1 MTNTMPSRRGRPP
14 RTDAEWAREI
24 QRRLEVLESATTVRI
39 GEWVLS
45 IKDGNLIA
53 STASGTQVVLAES
66 KTTGGVART
75 ALQGRGES
83 AGTAPSPTSRSL

>member
-39 GEWVLS
+39 GQWVLS
-45 IKDGNLIA
+45 VKDGDLIA
-53 STASGTQVVLAES
+53 STASGTQVVIGQAQPAV
-66 KTTGGVART
+66 TGARS

-83 AGTAPSPTSRSL
+83 TGTSSSPTLRNL

>member
-1 MTNTMPSRRGRPP
+1 MPSKRGRPP

-39 GEWVLS
+39 GQWVLS
-45 IKDGNLIA
+45 VSNGDLIA
-53 STASGTQVVLAES
+53 STASGTQVIIGEAQPAAS
-66 KTTGGVART
+66 VART

-83 AGTAPSPTSRSL
+83 TGTASSPTLRNL